1 LPAYWLLSRFPPTA
15 ESSRRLF
22 SVTLEQMI
30 AVLVQAVENPAT
42 GIRIVESPEI
52 RRATLSE

>member
-1 LPAYWLLSRFPPTA
+1 
-15 ESSRRLF
+15 
-22 SVTLEQMI
+22 MI